1 MLKLRTLFRLHRG
14 VGVVAASFAALLA
27 VTGLLLNH
35 TDDLGLG
42 SRYVASDWVLDWYG
56 VTVPDSRQ
64 SFQVGDHWIT
74 QIGERLYLDRTQL
87 ADSAPRLVGAVALPA
102 AIAVVLEGRVML
114 LTPQGE
120 LMETLGSAEGVPSGI
135 RAVGVED
142 GRLIVEAAHG
152 YYSADPDLLRW
163 DERDTGA
170 AWASPADLPEEF
182 SKALAQAYRGKGLP
196 WERVILDLHSGR
208 IFGKSG
214 RLVFDIAAIF
224 LFFLA
229 CTGVWMWWRIYRST
243 HDHAA
248 RRQRSSVQ

>member
-14 VGVVAASFAALLA
+14 VGVVAAGFAALLA

-35 TDDLGLG
+35 TDSLGLG
-42 SRYVASDWVLDWYG
+42 SRYVVSGWVLDWYG
-56 VTVPDSRQ
+56 VTVPDTRQ
-64 SFQVGDHWIT
+64 SFRVGDHWIT
-74 QIGERLYLDRTQL
+74 QIGERLYLDRTEL
-87 ADSAPRLVGAVALPA
+87 ADATPPLVGAVALTA
-102 AIAVVLEGRVML
+102 AIAVVLEGQVML

-120 LMETLGSAEGVPSGI
+120 LMETLGRAEGVPSGI
-135 RAVGVED
+135 RAAGVD
-142 GRLIVEAAHG
+142 AGRLVVAAADG
-152 YYSADPDLLRW
+152 YYRADPDLLRW
-163 DERDTGA
+163 DKRETGA
-170 AWASPADLPEEF
+170 AWASPGDLPEDL
-182 SKALAQAYRGKGLP
+182 STALARAYRGEGLP

-208 IFGKSG
+208 IFGKAG